1 MSNSTG
7 LADHRSPA
15 RPDAE
20 AAFQLARS
28 LFLQGRRITVQVLI
42 AELGISR
49 VTLFRWV
56 GNRDQLLAE
65 VLWSVAE
72 PTFSDAVRHTRGRGA
87 QRIAGVVG
95 RFCAAL
101 IDASFFR
108 AFLQR
113 EPERALRILTT
124 RAGGIQSRMLA
135 AVEELLVTVADED
148 GLALPLPPR
157 DLAYVLVR
165 LGESFVYTDLITG
178 ERPDAAKA
186 EAAAAAL
193 LGCRPTAGTLG

>member
-1 MSNSTG
+1 LSNRSVRTE
-7 LADHRSPA
+7 DRSPA

-20 AAFQLARS
+20 AAFQLARRW
-28 LFLQGRRITVQVLI
+28 FLQGRRITVQDLT

-72 PTFSDAVRHTRGRGA
+72 PTFANAVRRAPGRGA
-87 QRIAGVVG
+87 RRIAGVVG
-95 RFCAAL
+95 RFCAAQ

-124 RAGGIQSRMLA
+124 RAGGVQARMLA
-135 AVEELLVTVADED
+135 AVEELLVTVADQD
-148 GLALPLPPR
+148 GLALPLPPH

-193 LGCRPTAGTLG
+193 LGCVSSG